1 MIENENASLKLKS
14 EVILLKNQIDQT
26 DDTTSK
32 QLHEMRSRVEKE
44 QEKANGQ
51 KISQL
56 TENTEKLTRENDLQ
70 KTRIQ

>member
-1 MIENENASLKLKS
+1 
-14 EVILLKNQIDQT
+14 
-26 DDTTSK
+26 
-32 QLHEMRSRVEKE
+32 MRSRVEKE

-70 KTRIQ
+70 KTRIQQLSDDYKKLHDEFERFR